1 MSPAGLHFPTK
12 PSPSPLPY
20 LTTASRL
27 SPALSPS
34 CGPSPPP
41 HLLPVAQVSEGSEAS
56 ENTAGPQSL
65 QGPARHRDRGPTD
78 TPPPRPHPRHYGL
91 HSSYDPFNLMT
102 EAELDA
108 DLDDIHRTLTP
119 NQSLLQTPTL
129 DTPPPT
135 AVTTASV
142 SPTTTLLP
150 SASASTS
157 VSVSPSSEAAT
168 TPTTRLASL
177 PSLHAAA
184 VTNSGLQRT
193 FSRHSTSTATSSPA
207 SASASASVSAS
218 ASASASAPNS
228 TSAFASS
235 QIPIASASP
244 SLPSAASTRRKSLLL
259 NLSVSDPTMP
269 GPGEL
274 VTSPNTSRR
283 PSVSVHSPSHAPL
296 GSPVLPVPAQNQ
308 KLSQSRTTSLGEIHQ
323 ELEVEQEAQVNRLLG
338 MIRQQQ
344 LELQRLQALQSHN
357 NNNTSNNSAAIDES
371 AIASPLPATT
381 SPIGVSRPAGINHSL
396 SPTTQQQTAQGQIP
410 RSSFDL
416 VRADIQHRRRNS
428 SIEASP
434 RMRPPSISGD
444 TEHGYGLGFGSASS
458 AMAVRDDNSF
468 YQAETQIMMREN
480 QMLRHRIR
488 ELEKQVADMA
498 AASPTTAN
506 QSLTRRSSLAHG
518 FAADVQ

>member
-56 ENTAGPQSL
+56 QNTAGPQSL
-65 QGPARHRDRGPTD
+65 QGPARHRYRGPTD

-108 DLDDIHRTLTP
+108 DLDDIHRTL
-119 NQSLLQTPTL
+119 SPTL

-157 VSVSPSSEAAT
+157 ASVSSSSEAAT
-168 TPTTRLASL
+168 TPTTRLAFL

-193 FSRHSTSTATSSPA
+193 FSRHSTSTTTSSPA
-207 SASASASVSAS
+207 SASASVCAS

-228 TSAFASS
+228 TSAFTSS
-235 QIPIASASP
+235 QILIASASP

-283 PSVSVHSPSHAPL
+283 PSVSVHSPGHAPL
-296 GSPVLPVPAQNQ
+296 GSPVLPVPDQNQ

-357 NNNTSNNSAAIDES
+357 NNTSDNSAAIDES

-381 SPIGVSRPAGINHSL
+381 SPVGVSRPAGINHSL
-396 SPTTQQQTAQGQIP
+396 SPTTQQQPAQGQIP

-434 RMRPPSISGD
+434 RMRPPSISGG

-458 AMAVRDDNSF
+458 AMAARDDSSF

-506 QSLTRRSSLAHG
+506 QNLTRRSSLVHV
-518 FAADVQ
+518 FATDV